1 MHSQAAIEK
10 APRTAGPRGL
20 AVLALLAA
28 AFLPCAQA
36 IAQDEKPGL
45 FEVRSAS
52 SELVDGVYNLDA
64 RLQYI
69 LSSEA
74 LVALESGVPLN
85 IVIDIE
91 VIENRRFWADDTVA
105 TLAVKYQLQHHALS
119 QRYLVRNLN
128 SGDQESF
135 ATLYSALNNLGRIT
149 GLPVIDAALLNKD
162 RTHRI
167 RIRSTLDFRDYSGAL
182 RLIAFWLR
190 DWHLQSEWF
199 EWTLEQ

>member
-1 MHSQAAIEK
+1 MLAVVALALVSGPAFAQTEK
-10 APRTAGPRGL
+10 A
-20 AVLALLAA
+20 
-28 AFLPCAQA
+28 
-36 IAQDEKPGL
+36 GL
-45 FEVRSAS
+45 FEVRSATAD
-52 SELVDGVYNLDA
+52 LVEGVYNLDA

-74 LVALESGVPLN
+74 LGALQNGVPLN

-91 VIENRRFWADDTVA
+91 VIEKRRFWADDTVA
-105 TLAVKYQLQHHALS
+105 TLAVKYQLQYHALS
-119 QRYLVRNLN
+119 ERYLVRNLN

-149 GLPVIDAALLNKD
+149 NLPVIDAALLD
-162 RTHRI
+162 AERGHRI
-167 RIRSTLDFRDYSGAL
+167 RIRSTLDFRDYPGAL

-199 EWTLEQ
+199 EWSLDQ